1 MLMYV
6 VLSLPSTVKGSI
18 NPKDNLL
25 YALHKLYF
33 FLCWHF
39 LLFSLEYEGLVMGD
53 DLAIDSGIFDF
64 GNINFMSDLPGI
76 GPHTMKTKGKAFQ
89 LH

>member
-1 MLMYV
+1 
-6 VLSLPSTVKGSI
+6 
-18 NPKDNLL
+18 
-25 YALHKLYF
+25 
-33 FLCWHF
+33 
-39 LLFSLEYEGLVMGD
+39 MGD

-89 LH
+89 LHW

>member
-1 MLMYV
+1 MRFTNCTSFCV
-6 VLSLPSTVKGSI
+6 GI
-18 NPKDNLL
+18 
-25 YALHKLYF
+25 
-33 FLCWHF
+33 F

-64 GNINFMSDLPGI
+64 GNINFMSDLSGI